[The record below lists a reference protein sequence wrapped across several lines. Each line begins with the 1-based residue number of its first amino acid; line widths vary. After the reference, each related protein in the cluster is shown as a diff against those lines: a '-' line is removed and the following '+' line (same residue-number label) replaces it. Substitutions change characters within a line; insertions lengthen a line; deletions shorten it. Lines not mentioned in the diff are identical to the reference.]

1 MSCSGEIVAENDL
14 LQIKPAVTKKLKKA
28 KYGIA
33 DHSTVVSISTIKID
47 DLADLRLFKE
57 ALSSAHSKRL
67 KSAWNA
73 FLSGYKKTTA
83 EKKTYEKILERV
95 AIIEG
100 RGRYATVV

>member
-1 MSCSGEIVAENDL
+1 MHACSHATNL
-14 LQIKPAVTKKLKKA
+14 SAKKVFIDFGL
-28 KYGIA
+28 
-33 DHSTVVSISTIKID
+33 SISTIKID
-47 DLADLRLFKE
+47 DLK